1 MKNILYILSF
11 LLLLNLN
18 KSNAQEKS
26 FDEQVTVRIFAQTKI
41 NSILIAPQ
49 KGTYQLIA
57 DGNKIIDLN
66 ESSVI
71 KATLVNNEIELKA
84 FENDLGKFK
93 SINIISTD
101 EEKCIKIKLLNPDRK
116 ARFYDDEL
124 LLSIIENEGLK
135 LINNTYIDNYI
146 AGVSEAEAGK
156 SAGIEFYK
164 VQSVLARTY
173 ALAHLY
179 KHQPEGFNL
188 CDQVHCQAF
197 HGKSSQKQILD
208 AVHSTK
214 GEVVVDQDLQLITAA
229 FHSNS
234 GGQTANSEDVWGAST
249 TYLKSVLDTFSL
261 KMPNAFWQ
269 KKMPVD
275 EWLNYLKSK
284 YKYPINN
291 QEAKD
296 VALHFKQESRK
307 VNLIYDNI
315 KIPLKNIR
323 TDLRLK
329 STFFSVELSEDGN
342 SITLNGRG
350 FGHGIGMCQEGAI
363 NMTKSGYDY
372 KQVLNFYYQN
382 IHIIHLRELHFFKE

>member
-1 MKNILYILSF
+1 M
-11 LLLLNLN
+11 
-18 KSNAQEKS
+18 E
-26 FDEQVTVRIFAQTKI
+26 
-41 NSILIAPQ
+41 
-49 KGTYQLIA
+49 
-57 DGNKIIDLN
+57 LN

-71 KATLVNNEIELKA
+71 KATLLNDVIEVKA

-93 SINIISTD
+93 TINLVSTD
-101 EEKCIKIKLLNPDRK
+101 EEKSIKIKVLNPDRK
-116 ARFYDDEL
+116 ARFYDDDL
-124 LLSIIENEGLK
+124 LISIIENEGLK
-135 LINNTYIDNYI
+135 LINNTFLDNYI

-197 HGKSSQKQILD
+197 HGKSTQTPILN
-208 AVHSTK
+208 AVHSTR

-249 TYLKSVLDTFSL
+249 TYLKSVIDTFSL
-261 KMPNAFWQ
+261 KMPNAYWQ

-284 YKYPINN
+284 HKYPVNN

-296 VALHFKQESRK
+296 VALHFKQETRK

-323 TDLRLK
+323 TDLKLK

>member
-1 MKNILYILSF
+1 MRNLLLIFSF
-11 LLLLNLN
+11 LLLLNVN
-18 KSNAQEKS
+18 KSYAQEKS
-26 FDEQVTVRIFAQTKI
+26 FDEQVAVRIFAQTKI

-49 KGTYQLIA
+49 KGIYQLIA
-57 DGNKIIDLN
+57 DGNKIMELN

-71 KATLVNNEIELKA
+71 KATLLNDVIEVKA

-93 SINIISTD
+93 TINLVSTD
-101 EEKCIKIKLLNPDRK
+101 EEKNLKIKVLNPDRK
-116 ARFYDDEL
+116 ARFYDDDL
-124 LLSIIENEGLK
+124 LISIIENEGLK
-135 LINNTYIDNYI
+135 LINNTFIDNYI

-197 HGKSSQKQILD
+197 HGKSTQTPILN
-208 AVHSTK
+208 AVHSTR

-249 TYLKSVLDTFSL
+249 TYLKSVIDTFSL
-261 KMPNAFWQ
+261 KMPNAYWQ

-284 YKYPINN
+284 HKYPVNN

-296 VALHFKQESRK
+296 VALHFKQETRK

-323 TDLRLK
+323 TDLKLK

-372 KQVLNFYYQN
+372 KKVLNFYYKN

>member
-1 MKNILYILSF
+1 LKNILYILSF
-11 LLLLNLN
+11 LLLLTIN

-26 FDEQVTVRIFAQTKI
+26 FDEQVSVRIFAQTKI

-261 KMPNAFWQ
+261 KMP
-269 KKMPVD
+269 
-275 EWLNYLKSK
+275 LK
-284 YKYPINN
+284 
-291 QEAKD
+291 
-296 VALHFKQESRK
+296 L
-307 VNLIYDNI
+307 L
-315 KIPLKNIR
+315 
-323 TDLRLK
+323 
-329 STFFSVELSEDGN
+329 
-342 SITLNGRG
+342 
-350 FGHGIGMCQEGAI
+350 
-363 NMTKSGYDY
+363 
-372 KQVLNFYYQN
+372 
-382 IHIIHLRELHFFKE
+382 